1 MTDWGSPVPDEPSMT
16 RFSIYVAST
25 PGYAHAGAFT
35 EVAHCLSASLR
46 DLGHAAECIEDISAL
61 GTGSADPVIVLGTN
75 LVAHDPAL
83 RADLPA
89 SALLYNLE
97 QIEVGSPWCSDE
109 LLALYRDHRVLDYS
123 PQNID
128 RLGQLGITDV
138 GLLEVGY
145 HPTLTRVESGPE
157 DIDVLFYG
165 SLNDRRAAVLADLQA
180 RGAVVHHAF
189 GVYGAE
195 RDALIARS
203 SVVLNMHYF
212 EARVFEIVRVSYLLA
227 NRRFVVSERG
237 GDATLEAPF
246 AAGLAFADYDE
257 LADTVESFL
266 TNPHARATVAARGF
280 DIMCSRPQADLL
292 RTALG
297 EVLV

>member
-1 MTDWGSPVPDEPSMT
+1 MT
-16 RFSIYVAST
+16 RFSIHVANT

-35 EVAHCLSASLR
+35 EVADCLSAALR
-46 DLGHAAECIEDISAL
+46 DLGHVAERTDDITAR
-61 GTGSADPVIVLGTN
+61 GSGSDRVIVLGTN
-75 LVAHDPAL
+75 LVANDPAL
-83 RADLPA
+83 RAELPA

-97 QIEVGSPWCSDE
+97 QIEVGSPWCSDD

-128 RLGQLGITDV
+128 RLADLGVTAAR
-138 GLLEVGY
+138 LLEVGY
-145 HPTLTRVESGPE
+145 HPILPRIEPGPE

-195 RDALIARS
+195 RDALVARS

-246 AAGLAFADYDE
+246 TAGLVFADYDD

-266 TNPHARATVAARGF
+266 TNP
-280 DIMCSRPQADLL
+280 CLL
-292 RTALG
+292 YTSPSPRD
-297 EVLV
+297 ED